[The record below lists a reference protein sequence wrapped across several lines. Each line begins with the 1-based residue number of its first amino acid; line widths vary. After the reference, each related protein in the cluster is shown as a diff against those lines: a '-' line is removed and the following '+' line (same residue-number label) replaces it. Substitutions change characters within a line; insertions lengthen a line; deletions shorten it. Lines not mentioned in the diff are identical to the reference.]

1 MYLYVYMYMYTVCR
15 GTSSAVYVT
24 SRDPTDIDTFLSI
37 GIFSQSKQR
46 RKKSKDGGGGGAD
59 GGMTSSAGGVGGGAG
74 SSFSF
79 SADGDDQTDPATIVS
94 TAPCRRQLRRLTSG
108 Q

>member
-1 MYLYVYMYMYTVCR
+1 MDRTNIV
-15 GTSSAVYVT
+15 
-24 SRDPTDIDTFLSI
+24 TFLST

-46 RKKSKDGGGGGAD
+46 RKKSKDGGAD
-59 GGMTSSAGGVGGGAG
+59 GSMTSSAGGGGGGGGAG